1 MFDRFRAFSQKQQI
15 MLITAVLAGS
25 CVLFVTI
32 WFFFLRTPYEPL
44 FTNLRAGDAATIV
57 SDLERRKVPYRL
69 ADGGATI
76 FVPADKVE
84 NTRLKVM
91 TEDLPLKGTVGFEL
105 FNKSDMGLT
114 DFAQKI
120 NYLRALQGELERTIM
135 SLDGVDAA
143 RVHVSLGED
152 RIFRENQVPPKAS
165 VTIRMARGARLDPKA
180 VPGIQRL
187 IAAAI
192 PKLDEADV
200 VVLDEEGRV
209 ISATS
214 HPAPA
219 EESLSP
225 ALEQKRA
232 VEEYYAARVRQV
244 IAQSSPS
251 IAVSVDAVAATE
263 TLGSWTPASRTFPLH
278 VKLSSVAQVD
288 EGSRSA
294 LRNLVAGAVGV
305 NPVGGDTVEVAV
317 VAPIEQAD
325 AEAPVPAAK
334 HPAAPRHTSVEENER
349 SWSPELILALVPVL
363 LLVGMFLLFR
373 RARQPRRLTEEQ
385 RSEFV
390 AKLQRALAQ
399 RQGHATP

>member
-15 MLITAVLAGS
+15 MLIAAVLAGS
-25 CVLFVTI
+25 CVLFVSI

-44 FTNLRAGDAATIV
+44 FTNLRAGDAATIL
-57 SDLERRKVPYRL
+57 SDLERRKIPYSL

-76 FVPADKVE
+76 LIPADKVE
-84 NTRLKVM
+84 STRLKVM

-135 SLDGVDAA
+135 SLDGVASA

-165 VTIRMARGARLDPKA
+165 VTIRMAKGASLDPNA
-180 VPGIQRL
+180 IPGIQRL

-209 ISATS
+209 ISTAS
-214 HPAPA
+214 RPAVA

-225 ALEQKRA
+225 AFEQKRA

-244 IAQSSPS
+244 IAQSNPS
-251 IAVSVDAVAATE
+251 ITVSVDAVAAPE
-263 TLGSWTPASRTFPLH
+263 SLGTWTPASRTFPLH
-278 VKLSSVAQVD
+278 VRLSSADQVD
-288 EGSRSA
+288 EGGRPA

-305 NPVGGDTVEVAV
+305 NAVGGDTIEFAV
-317 VAPIEQAD
+317 
-325 AEAPVPAAK
+325 EAPTKPAAAEMPA
-334 HPAAPRHTSVEENER
+334 PAARRTVTPWRTPDEEKER
-349 SWSPELILALVPVL
+349 SWGPELTLALVPVL
-363 LLVGMFLLFR
+363 LLAGIFLLFR
-373 RARQPRRLTEEQ
+373 KARRPRRLTKEQ
-385 RSEFV
+385 KAEFV
-390 AKLQRALAQ
+390 TKLQRALAQ
-399 RQGHATP
+399 REGHATS